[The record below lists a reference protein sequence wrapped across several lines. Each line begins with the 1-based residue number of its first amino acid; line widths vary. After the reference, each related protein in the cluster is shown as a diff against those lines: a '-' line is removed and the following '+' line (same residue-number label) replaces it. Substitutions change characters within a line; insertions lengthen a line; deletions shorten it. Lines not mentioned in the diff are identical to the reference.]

1 MVFKLPCEPKDV
13 EEKYPAL
20 RQAAKAI
27 SFGILYGSGPAKVA
41 EAVNL
46 AFLENDQPA
55 TCTVEDAKGYIQDY
69 FRKFKQL
76 KRWIDECHNQIKEYG
91 FIYNHFGRKRRLRNI
106 NSKDRGI
113 ASGEVRSGFNA
124 IIQSISSDSLLLGA
138 IDADKEIIEK
148 GFPAE
153 IFALVHDSIVAIV
166 REDKVEEYIEL
177 VTRNVQ
183 KDRGCS
189 IPDCP
194 IGLKADSEPGGSRD
208 YSCGKLEAKYP
219 DLAKVA

>member
-1 MVFKLPCEPKDV
+1 
-13 EEKYPAL
+13 
-20 RQAAKAI
+20 
-27 SFGILYGSGPAKVA
+27 
-41 EAVNL
+41 
-46 AFLENDQPA
+46 
-55 TCTVEDAKGYIQDY
+55 
-69 FRKFKQL
+69 
-76 KRWIDECHNQIKEYG
+76 
-91 FIYNHFGRKRRLRNI
+91 
-106 NSKDRGI
+106 
-113 ASGEVRSGFNA
+113 
-124 IIQSISSDSLLLGA
+124 
-138 IDADKEIIEK
+138 
-148 GFPAE
+148 
-153 IFALVHDSIVAIV
+153 VAIV